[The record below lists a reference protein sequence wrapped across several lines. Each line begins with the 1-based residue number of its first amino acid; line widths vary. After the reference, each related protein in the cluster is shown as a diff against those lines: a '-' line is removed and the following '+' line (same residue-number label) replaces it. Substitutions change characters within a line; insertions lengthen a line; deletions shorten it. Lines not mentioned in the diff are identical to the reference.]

1 MKKIKTLILCA
12 SCLAIGLFCLG
23 CFTSPNQ
30 PKTQNPTTVVPPGDI
45 KVPSDSAQIASL
57 TDSLFA
63 LLVKH
68 VQQVG
73 QAQSYGDWA
82 AVDFISLRNDFN
94 SIIQKQSANPKANFG
109 FMVSALLTLNTS
121 ATIKKLVDSLDVYSN
136 SLNTWLSPTTTTQPI
151 MAKRAMQNAYESQG
165 IIGLGKALAVRT
177 GDMVRAQTQKPS
189 FPSFVTQEYIQTIA
203 EEEVLPVLD
212 MIITAAQRLE
222 QAGDMSINLVVDDNG
237 QQDSFDLDKGEIYS
251 ADALCHL
258 ARAYLGM
265 FCAYDMNLYAPGTTN
280 YSWYDDIIGSTSN
293 DSLIITFSGDTLY
306 HLYKYND
313 VGPMI
318 SEAKMFKYN
327 LGRTGFMTIR
337 KANHAK
343 VKADLLAVA
352 DLVKTGITY
361 IRNEKDNQDN
371 DIIKMSSIND
381 ADRGLVDFKTQLVKD
396 GVSPALANKFATPE
410 SIADFV
416 TQLLSGPYTFDE
428 TVDSAHVNLTVN
440 LAAWF
445 DDPVTDLRTLL
456 PHYTWTNEQAW
467 TVTKQD
473 DAFTYANQEQ
483 VPWLYSFSVFSEN
496 GWVTSVRISPSLI
509 DSIRPSIWGYGDS
522 VYYLKRPIDYTASID
537 SSVYLDPLRLLDDN
551 NTMLSTAEIDTLIKH
566 KEFFPY
572 FTDYTFHGVF
582 PAMTRQKWI
591 DLIYQ

>member
-1 MKKIKTLILCA
+1 M
-12 SCLAIGLFCLG
+12 AIGLYCGG

-30 PKTQNPTTVVPPGDI
+30 PKTTDPVTVVPPGDI
-45 KVPSDSAQIASL
+45 KVPSDSAHIASL

-63 LLVKH
+63 VLVKR

-73 QAQSYGDWA
+73 KAQSYGDYA
-82 AVDFISLRNDFN
+82 ALDFISLRNNFN
-94 SIIQKQSANPKANFG
+94 SIIQKQSTSPKANFG
-109 FMVSALLTLNTS
+109 FMVSALLSLNTS
-121 ATIKKLVDSLDVYSN
+121 ATIKKLVDSLDVYAN
-136 SLNTWLSPTTTTQPI
+136 SLDAWVSPINSNQPVL
-151 MAKRAMQNAYESQG
+151 AKRVMRNAFAGQG

-189 FPSFVTQEYIQTIA
+189 FPSFVTQEYIQKIA
-203 EEEVLPVLD
+203 EEEVVPALD

-237 QQDSFDLDKGEIYS
+237 QPDSFDLDKGEIYS

-258 ARAYLGM
+258 VRAYLGM

-280 YSWYDDIIGSTSN
+280 YSWYDDLVGSAST
-293 DSLIITFSGDTLY
+293 DSLIITLSGDTLY
-306 HLYKYND
+306 RMYKYD
-313 VGPMI
+313 DAGPMI

-327 LGRTGFMTIR
+327 LGRPGFMTIR
-337 KANHAK
+337 KANQAK

-352 DLVKTGITY
+352 NLVKTGITY
-361 IRNEKDNQDN
+361 IRNETDNQDN

-381 ADRGLVDFKTQLVKD
+381 ADRSLVDFKSQLIKD

-428 TVDSAHVNLTVN
+428 TIDSTHVNLTVN

-456 PHYTWTNEQAW
+456 PRYKWTDEQAW
-467 TVTKQD
+467 TVRKQD
-473 DAFTYANQEQ
+473 DAFAYANQGQ
-483 VPWLYSFSVFSEN
+483 YSFSVFSDN
-496 GWVTSVRISPSLI
+496 GYITSVRISPSLI
-509 DSIRPSIWGYGDS
+509 DSVRQSMWGAGDS
-522 VYYLKRPIDYTASID
+522 IYYLNQPMDYTASID
-537 SSVYLDPLRLLDDN
+537 SSVYLDPLRLVDDN
-551 NTMLSTAEIDTLIKH
+551 NTVLTTDQIDTLIKQ
-566 KEFFPY
+566 KTFFPY
-572 FTDYTFHGVF
+572 FADYTFHGIF

-591 DLIYQ
+591 DMIYQ

>member
-1 MKKIKTLILCA
+1 MKKIKRFILGA
-12 SCLAIGLFCLG
+12 GCLAVGLWCIG
-23 CFTSPNQ
+23 CFKSPNQ
-30 PKTQNPTTVVPPGDI
+30 PKTQDPGTIVPPGDI
-45 KVPSDSAQIASL
+45 KVPSDSAQVASL
-57 TDSLFA
+57 TDSLFT
-63 LLVKH
+63 LLVKR
-68 VQQVG
+68 VQLAG

-82 AVDFISLRNDFN
+82 GIDFISLRNDFN
-94 SIIQKQSANPKANFG
+94 SIIQKQSTSPKANFG

-121 ATIKKLVDSLDVYSN
+121 TTIKELVDSLDVYSN
-136 SLNTWLSPTTTTQPI
+136 SLDAWLSTASPTQTIT
-151 MAKRAMQNAYESQG
+151 AKRSMHNAYASQG

-189 FPSFVTQEYIQTIA
+189 FPSFVTQEFIQKIA
-203 EEEVLPVLD
+203 EGEVVPTLD
-212 MIITAAQRLE
+212 MIITAAERLE

-265 FCAYDMNLYAPGTTN
+265 FCAYDMNLYAPGTMN
-280 YSWYDDIIGSTSN
+280 YSWYDDVVGSTSN

-306 HLYKYND
+306 HMYKYND
-313 VGPMI
+313 IGPMI
-318 SEAKMFKYN
+318 TEAKIFKYN

-361 IRNEKDNQDN
+361 IRNETDNQDN
-371 DIIKMSSIND
+371 DIIKMSSVND
-381 ADRGLVDFKTQLVKD
+381 ADRSLVDFKSQLIKD

-416 TQLLSGPYTFDE
+416 TLLLSGPYTFDE
-428 TVDSAHVNLTVN
+428 TIDSTHVNLTVN

-456 PHYTWTNEQAW
+456 PRYAWTDDNAW
-467 TVTKQD
+467 TVAKQD
-473 DAFTYANQEQ
+473 DAFTYASQGG
-483 VPWLYSFSVFSEN
+483 VPSFYVYSDN
-496 GWVTSVRISPSLI
+496 GFPSSVRIAPSLI
-509 DSIRPSIWGYGDS
+509 DSVRQSVWGGGDS
-522 VYYLKRPIDYTASID
+522 IYYLKRPIDYTATID
-537 SSVYLDPLRLLDDN
+537 SSVYLDPLRLVDDN
-551 NTMLSTAEIDTLIKH
+551 NTMLTTDRIDSLIKQ